1 MTRSNGLSVQRLRAT
16 PKRIREAAETRF
28 GRKR

>member
-1 MTRSNGLSVQRLRAT
+1 MSRLNGLSVQHLRTT